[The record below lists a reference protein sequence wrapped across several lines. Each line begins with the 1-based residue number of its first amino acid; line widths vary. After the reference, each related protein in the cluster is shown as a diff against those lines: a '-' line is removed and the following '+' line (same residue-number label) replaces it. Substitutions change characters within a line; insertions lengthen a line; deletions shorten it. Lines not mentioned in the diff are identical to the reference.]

1 NKGGYCTISSDE
13 IVHELYTQ
21 KEVQDLINKR
31 LKVKGEKSFIE
42 NLREHLA
49 THPADLERLEKIVH
63 PLVKKEIEKTFKAS
77 KSPLLVAE
85 VPLLFKAK
93 MQDMFD
99 VIIGIDIDEKIQLE
113 RLKIRDQEKSAFLK
127 RINDENNL
135 FDEHRLDL
143 DFIVINN
150 DTVASL
156 RKDTKA
162 IIDKLLSRLN
172 PLLHRTSI

>member
-1 NKGGYCTISSDE
+1 M
-13 IVHELYTQ
+13 
-21 KEVQDLINKR
+21 
-31 LKVKGEKSFIE
+31 
-42 NLREHLA
+42 
-49 THPADLERLEKIVH
+49 
-63 PLVKKEIEKTFKAS
+63 KKEIEKSFKAS

-113 RLKIRDQEKSAFLK
+113 RLMIRDQEKSAFLK

-150 DTVASL
+150 DTLASL

-172 PLLHRTSI
+172 PLLGRTSI